1 MTKMVYENYKA
12 SYEKDGIFLKI
23 LERLQTFFSLPES
36 SKIESIQRYFRCI
49 IYRAK
54 MISIPFFRNDFNS
67 HLRGQWKHN
76 KSLTKTSK
84 ITYLIRNNQKKKDST
99 WFAKIES
106 KYRSRN
112 ATWKIEKSD
121 LRHVNLPFVSAVKKV
136 PSRKVDML
144 HSCSSA
150 SSLYNLGQKSSKFS
164 PKPRVRKLVPSPFL
178 FFTIFLNSGLY
189 LTINMIVFDHSIFPN
204 NMSPESP

>member
-1 MTKMVYENYKA
+1 MGGSKDFKGVVFHNVYRHGVDCGTTPKLDLQSVKFLISLIKFFYSMAQNFGHLSPHSSSGFSQSMTKMAYENYKA

-84 ITYLIRNNQKKKDST
+84 ITYLIWNNQKKR
-99 WFAKIES
+99 ILH
-106 KYRSRN
+106 
-112 ATWKIEKSD
+112 D
-121 LRHVNLPFVSAVKKV
+121 LP
-136 PSRKVDML
+136 
-144 HSCSSA
+144 
-150 SSLYNLGQKSSKFS
+150 KSSQNIDLET
-164 PKPRVRKLVPSPFL
+164 PRGK
-178 FFTIFLNSGLY
+178 
-189 LTINMIVFDHSIFPN
+189 
-204 NMSPESP
+204 

>member
-1 MTKMVYENYKA
+1 MTKMAYENYKA

-84 ITYLIRNNQKKKDST
+84 ITYLIWNNQKKKDST

-112 ATWKIEKSD
+112 ATLKIEKSD

-144 HSCSSA
+144 QLLHRSTISA
-150 SSLYNLGQKSSKFS
+150 KNHPNFLQNPAFESFFHRHFS
-164 PKPRVRKLVPSPFL
+164 FSQYFWTAAFIWL
-178 FFTIFLNSGLY
+178 
-189 LTINMIVFDHSIFPN
+189 
-204 NMSPESP
+204 